1 MKDFRN
7 YQYARI
13 ITEEGNLADGDY
25 ILEDIIVRFK
35 DGLLNDSTDENGE
48 ELPALETRD
57 GNHREHWKNGVLHYD
72 NGPAIVDNVDNYECW
87 FNNGVEYKPE
97 A

>member
-7 YQYARI
+7 YQYVRI

-25 ILEDIIVRFK
+25 ILEDIIIRCK
-35 DGLLNDSTDENGE
+35 EGLLNDSIDENGE

-57 GNHREHWKNGVLHYD
+57 GNHREHWKNGVLHYE
-72 NGPAIVDNVDNYECW
+72 NGPAIVDNIDNYEYW
-87 FNNGVEYKPE
+87 FNNGKEYKPE